1 MKFKIIKTLTKKSTK
16 KKIKRRMTKLKNI
29 ILKDIRIEDNL
40 KINNTFI
47 KEPRK
52 KIKNSNK

>member
-1 MKFKIIKTLTKKSTK
+1 MI
-16 KKIKRRMTKLKNI
+16 KLKNI

-52 KIKNSNK
+52 KNKKFKQIRTKLKKNKIC